1 MKHSRLSTLLLLLA
15 VGACARQG
23 EGDTCLTSNGNG
35 DCDSGL
41 VCVAADKLAE
51 NNKMLSDY
59 QANRCCPSDRTS
71 SNSHCKLSDSTNIV
85 SQTGGTGG
93 TSTSAGGSGAS
104 SSNAQNSTVGGSS
117 SSTDSSSAG
126 NTSGGVGGTSSG
138 GVGGTSSGT

>member
-35 DCDSGL
+35 DCESGL

-71 SNSHCKLSDSTNIV
+71 GNSHCKLKDSASVVTE
-85 SQTGGTGG
+85 TGGTGG
-93 TSTSAGGSGAS
+93 TSTSAGGSSVGGAS
-104 SSNAQNSTVGGSS
+104 SSNTQDSAVGGATSS
-117 SSTDSSSAG
+117 AGASAAG
-126 NTSGGVGGTSSG
+126 NTSGGVGGA
-138 GVGGTSSGT
+138 SSGT